1 MKSEHILQLIQDL
14 PKFREIRESLRE
26 SGGAVQVE
34 GLAAAT
40 KSAFTAAL
48 QRTMKRP
55 TLVVTYNYEQAEHL
69 YDDLSSLG
77 MNGEALLVAPSDG
90 MVYRDG
96 DTDYD
101 VIGRRITALS
111 RLQDGRP
118 VVIVAPISAV
128 LQRTIPPEVL
138 AAHRIRVEKNA
149 ELDLDEAG
157 HTLVELGYERA
168 LMVER
173 QGEFSIRGGI
183 LDVFPSTEESPVRI
197 ELFGDEVESIRWF
210 DPESQRSSAHTDAID
225 IGPARE
231 ILLSP
236 ELAESGAKALADL
249 LELEWER
256 FEAEDDHDASVRLRA
271 AIEDDIARLQNRA
284 YFDGV
289 EYYLPL
295 LYKQEHCLLDYLPAD
310 AVVILDEPHQIKS
323 HWDQLHEELLEALHA
338 RISRGDVIALPVS
351 LSVDFSHFTE
361 RMKHRQRTVLL
372 SLLDRSVEWIDIARH
387 IPLPSAPMDSFGGQI
402 EALIDQIKTWTA
414 NGCRVVLVSSQ
425 PHRVVEVLT
434 EHGLSTSPIESL
446 GGRSTTPGIV
456 EGGRSTTPAPTTGG
470 SGRSCTPVPG
480 GIYVIEGTIRSGF
493 KLPEAGLMVAGDG
506 EMFGQNRMHRPR
518 KAFRKGLA
526 ISSLLELNEGD
537 YVVHINHGI
546 GRYRG
551 MTKLTGPGGERDYLL
566 VEYAGTDKLY
576 VPTDQIDRIQ
586 KYIGSDAQQP
596 TVHRLGGTEW
606 ARTTKRVKASVREMA
621 NELIQLYAARQA
633 LDGYSFS
640 PDTPWQQEL
649 ESAFQYDETPD
660 QLTAIE
666 EVKSDLEAP
675 RPMDRLICGD
685 VGFGKTEVAIRAV
698 FKVVNDGKQAAIL
711 APTTVLAQ
719 QHYNT
724 FTERLAAYPVNV
736 AMLSR
741 FRSKAEQK
749 KTVDGLKTGEV
760 DIVIG
765 THRLLSKDIEFRD
778 LGLLVVDEEQ
788 RFGVTHKERL
798 KQMKRT
804 VDVLTLTATPIPR
817 TLHMSLSGI
826 RDMSV
831 INNAPEGRMP
841 IKTYCRESDD
851 ELIRDAILRELDR
864 DGQIYFVHNRV
875 ENIEHIADHLR
886 KLVPYARIR
895 VGHGQMS
902 EDELEQVM
910 LDFYEHQFDV
920 LVCTTIIESG
930 LDIPNVN
937 TIIVND
943 SDRMGLAQLYQLRGR
958 VGRSDRQAYAYLL
971 FKANRMMTD
980 IAEKRLQAI
989 KEFSELGSGF
999 KIAIRDLEIRGA
1011 GNLLGA
1017 EQHGQMSSVGFDMYC
1032 QLLAEAVREVKGE
1045 EPDTFELPPA
1055 DLSMDA
1061 HIPSSYIDS
1070 ESVRMTFYKKM
1081 TSVREP
1087 KDVDQLEEELRDRFG
1102 DLPSPV
1108 SNSLDL
1114 LRLRLRAFEVGV
1126 GSIVT
1131 EHRQV
1136 IVRFAG
1142 GIRLDSDVCV
1152 LMRRKIAGTVFMPDR
1167 MIVDGA
1173 SPDLFGL
1180 LNQVMDALPDAI
1192 KESRDLRRYLKKI
1205 RAGEVIKG

>member
-14 PKFREIRESLRE
+14 PKFREIAEFLH
-26 SGGAVQVE
+26 GGGCAIQVE

-48 QRTMKRP
+48 QRAMHRP

-69 YDDLSSLG
+69 YDDLTSLG
-77 MNGEALLVAPSDG
+77 MNGQAILVAPSDG
-90 MVYRDG
+90 MIYQDG

-101 VIGRRITALS
+101 VIGRRLTALS
-111 RLQDGRP
+111 RLQDGKP
-118 VVIVAPISAV
+118 VVVIAPISAV
-128 LQRTIPPEVL
+128 LQRTIPPDVL
-138 AAHRIRVEKNA
+138 AKHRIRIEKNS
-149 ELDLDEAG
+149 ELGLDDASER
-157 HTLVELGYERA
+157 LVELGYERVQ
-168 LMVER
+168 MVER
-173 QGEFSIRGGI
+173 QGEFSVRGGI
-183 LDVFPSTEESPVRI
+183 LDVFASTEDTPVRI
-197 ELFGDEVESIRWF
+197 ELFGDDVESVRAF
-210 DPESQRSSAHTDAID
+210 NPETQRSSTHMEGID

-231 ILLSP
+231 VLLST
-236 ELAESGAKALADL
+236 ELAEAGAKELAEH
-249 LELEWER
+249 LELECER
-256 FEAEDDHDASVRLRA
+256 FEGEDDFDASARLRSV
-271 AIEDDIARLQNRA
+271 IEHDIARLDNEA

-295 LYKQEHCLLDYLPAD
+295 LYKQEVCMLDYMPTD
-310 AVVILDEPHQIKS
+310 AVIILDEPHQIKS
-323 HWDQLHEELLEALHA
+323 HWDQLHEELLEALHS
-338 RISRGDVIALPVS
+338 RISRGDVISLPYS
-351 LSVDFSHFTE
+351 LSIDFGRFAD
-361 RMKHRQRTVLL
+361 RMKRRQRTVLL
-372 SLLDRSVEWIDIARH
+372 SLLDRSVEWIETTNH

-402 EALIDQIKTWTA
+402 EVLIEQIRTWMA
-414 NGCRVVLVSSQ
+414 NKCRVVLVSSQ
-425 PHRVVEVLT
+425 PHRVVELLN
-434 EHGLSTSPIESL
+434 EHELSTSPIEDLS
-446 GGRSTTPGIV
+446 
-456 EGGRSTTPAPTTGG
+456 GGRSTTPAPTLDS
-470 SGRSCTPVPG
+470 SGRSCTPARG
-480 GIYVIEGTIRSGF
+480 AGIYVIEGSIRSGF
-493 KLPEAGLMVAGDG
+493 KLHEGNLMVAGDG

-551 MTKLTGPGGERDYLL
+551 MTKLSGPAGERDYML

-586 KYIGSDAQQP
+586 KYIGSDAVAP
-596 TVHRLGGTEW
+596 SVHRLGGTEW
-606 ARTTKRVKASVREMA
+606 ARTTKRVKQSVREMA
-621 NELIQLYAARQA
+621 RELIQLYAARQA

-649 ESAFQYDETPD
+649 ESAFEYDETPD

-666 EVKSDLEAP
+666 EVKQDLESP

-724 FTERLAAYPVNV
+724 FTERLAAYPVKV

-749 KTVDGLKTGEV
+749 KTVEGLKTGEV

-778 LGLLVVDEEQ
+778 LGMLVVDEEQ
-788 RFGVTHKERL
+788 RFGVAHKERL
-798 KQMKRT
+798 KQMRRT

-831 INNAPEGRMP
+831 IDSAPAGRMP
-841 IKTYCRESDD
+841 IKTYCKEYDD
-851 ELIRDAILRELDR
+851 ELVRDAILRELDR

-886 KLVPYARIR
+886 NLVPYARIR

-910 LDFYEHQFDV
+910 LDFYEHKFDV
-920 LVCTTIIESG
+920 LLCTTIIESG
-930 LDIPNVN
+930 LDVPNVN
-937 TIIVND
+937 TIVVND
-943 SDRMGLAQLYQLRGR
+943 SERMGLAQLYQLRGR
-958 VGRSDRQAYAYLL
+958 VGRSDRQAYAYLMY
-971 FKANRMMTD
+971 KANRLMTD
-980 IAEKRLQAI
+980 VAEKRLQAI

-1017 EQHGQMSSVGFDMYC
+1017 EQHGQMASVGFDMYC
-1032 QLLAEAVREVKGE
+1032 QLLAEAVGELKGE

-1061 HIPSSYIDS
+1061 HIPSKYIVS
-1070 ESVRMTFYKKM
+1070 ESQRLSFYKKM
-1081 TSVREP
+1081 TAVREL
-1087 KDVDQLEEELRDRFG
+1087 KDVEQIEEEFRDRFG
-1102 DLPSPV
+1102 DLPKPV

-1114 LRLRLRAFEVGV
+1114 LRLRLRMAEVGI

-1131 EHRQV
+1131 ERRQV
-1136 IVRFAG
+1136 ICRFTAG
-1142 GIRLDSDVCV
+1142 VRLDQDICV
-1152 LMRRKIAGTVFMPDR
+1152 LMRRKIPGTVFMLDR
-1167 MIVDGA
+1167 VVVDGA
-1173 SPDLFGL
+1173 SPDLFSV
-1180 LNQVMDALPDAI
+1180 LNKVMDALPDAL
-1192 KESRDLRRYLKKI
+1192 KESRDLRRYLKKA

>member
-1 MKSEHILQLIQDL
+1 MKSEQILQLIQDL
-14 PKFREIRESLRE
+14 PKFREIREFLQGG
-26 SGGAVQVE
+26 GGAIQVE

-48 QRTMKRP
+48 RRTMGHP

-69 YDDLSSLG
+69 YDDLASLG

-90 MVYRDG
+90 MVYKDG

-101 VIGRRITALS
+101 VIGRRLTALS
-111 RLQDGRP
+111 RLHDGRP
-118 VVIVAPISAV
+118 VVVIAPISAV
-128 LQRTIPPEVL
+128 LQRTIPPDVL
-138 AAHRIRVEKNA
+138 AAHRTRIETNS
-149 ELDLDEAG
+149 ELDLDDASER
-157 HTLVELGYERA
+157 LIELGYERVQ
-168 LMVER
+168 MVER
-173 QGEFSIRGGI
+173 QGEFSVRGGI
-183 LDVFPSTEESPVRI
+183 LDVFPSTEDAPVRI
-197 ELFGDEVESIRWF
+197 ELFGDEVESIRAF
-210 DPESQRSSAHTDAID
+210 DPETQRSSTHRDSID
-225 IGPARE
+225 LGPARE
-231 ILLSP
+231 VLLSE
-236 ELAESGAKALADL
+236 ELAESGAEALEKH
-249 LELEWER
+249 LELECGR
-256 FEAEDDHDASVRLRA
+256 FEQEDDYDAAARLRA
-271 AIEDDIARLQNRA
+271 GIGDDVARMRNQA

-289 EYYLPL
+289 EYYLPM
-295 LYKQEHCLLDYLPAD
+295 LYKQEVCMLDYLPAD

-338 RISRGDVIALPVS
+338 RISRGDVISLPVE
-351 LSVDFSHFTE
+351 LSVDFDRFAD
-361 RMKHRQRTVLL
+361 RMKRRQRTVLL
-372 SLLDRSVEWIDIARH
+372 SLLDRSVGWIDIAGH
-387 IPLPSAPMDSFGGQI
+387 VPLPSAPMDSFGGQI
-402 EALIDQIKTWTA
+402 EVLIEQIRTWMA
-414 NGCRVVLVSSQ
+414 NKCRVVLVSSQ
-425 PHRVVEVLT
+425 PHRVVELLT
-434 EHGLSTSPIESL
+434 EQGISTSPLEKLSPCD
-446 GGRSTTPGIV
+446 GT
-456 EGGRSTTPAPTTGG
+456 
-470 SGRSCTPVPG
+470 
-480 GIYVIEGTIRSGF
+480 GIYVIEGSIRSGF
-493 KLPEAGLMVAGDG
+493 KLHEANLMVAGDG

-551 MTKLTGPGGERDYLL
+551 MTKLTGPGGERDYML

-586 KYIGSDAQQP
+586 KYIGSDAVAP
-596 TVHRLGGTEW
+596 SVHRLGGTEW
-606 ARTTKRVKASVREMA
+606 ARTTKRVKQSVREMA
-621 NELIQLYAARQA
+621 RELIQLYAARQA
-633 LDGYSFS
+633 LDGFSFS

-649 ESAFQYDETPD
+649 ESAFEYDETPD

-666 EVKSDLEAP
+666 EVKHDLESP

-724 FTERLAAYPVNV
+724 FTERLAAYPVKV

-749 KTVDGLKTGEV
+749 KTVEGLKTGEV

-765 THRLLSKDIEFRD
+765 THRLLSKDIDFRD
-778 LGLLVVDEEQ
+778 LGMLVVDEEQ
-788 RFGVTHKERL
+788 RFGVAHKERL
-798 KQMKRT
+798 KQMRKT

-831 INNAPEGRMP
+831 IDSAPAGRMP
-841 IKTYCRESDD
+841 IKTHCREYDD
-851 ELIRDAILRELDR
+851 ELVRDAILRELDR

-875 ENIEHIADHLR
+875 ENIQHIADHLR
-886 KLVPYARIR
+886 NLVPYARIQ

-902 EDELEQVM
+902 EDELEKVM
-910 LDFYEHQFDV
+910 LDFYEHKFDV
-920 LVCTTIIESG
+920 LLCTTIIESG
-930 LDIPNVN
+930 LDVPNVN

-943 SDRMGLAQLYQLRGR
+943 SERMGLAQLYQLRGR

-971 FKANRMMTD
+971 YKANRLMTD

-1017 EQHGQMSSVGFDMYC
+1017 EQHGQMASVGFDMYC
-1032 QLLAEAVREVKGE
+1032 QLLAEAVSELKGE

-1061 HIPSSYIDS
+1061 HIPSKYIAS
-1070 ESVRMTFYKKM
+1070 ESQRLSFYKKM
-1081 TSVREP
+1081 TAVREL
-1087 KDVDQLEEELRDRFG
+1087 KDIEQLEEEFRDRFG
-1102 DLPSPV
+1102 DLPKPV

-1114 LRLRLRAFEVGV
+1114 LRLRLRMAEVGI

-1131 EHRQV
+1131 ERRQV
-1136 IVRFAG
+1136 ICRFAAG
-1142 GIRLDSDVCV
+1142 VRLDSDVCV
-1152 LMRRKIAGTVFMPDR
+1152 LMRRKIPGTVFMLDR
-1167 MIVDGA
+1167 VIVDGA
-1173 SPDLFGL
+1173 SPDFFGVL
-1180 LNQVMDALPDAI
+1180 HKVMDALPDAI